1 MADYEALSRAEVAR
15 RLTEL
20 PEKVAVLMHANPDGD
35 TTASAAALCL
45 ALSALGKEAGY
56 LCADKIPER
65 LEFIMDGAWQADS
78 LEGYTVVSVDVASR
92 KQMGA
97 LADIVSPILMID
109 HHEVGEPFADN
120 LIAGGMSSCAEVVYE
135 ILLELE
141 KISDFKISLGIAT
154 ALYAGISSD
163 TGSFRYSCTSPDTMR
178 RAASLI
184 EMGVD
189 FSAINHKLFF
199 AKSIEEIKAEGIVA
213 NSIKTAYDGK
223 VAYAEITLSDA
234 EAAGGMAGFEC
245 AVDIVRSL
253 RGVSVAFV
261 VKEKAKGIYKISL
274 RSTGAD
280 VAFIS
285 KRFGGGGHTRAAG
298 CTVEAESCEAVSGM
312 ILDALRNVVD
322 E

>member
-1 MADYEALSRAEVAR
+1 
-15 RLTEL
+15 
-20 PEKVAVLMHANPDGD
+20 
-35 TTASAAALCL
+35 
-45 ALSALGKEAGY
+45 
-56 LCADKIPER
+56 
-65 LEFIMDGAWQADS
+65 
-78 LEGYTVVSVDVASR
+78 
-92 KQMGA
+92 
-97 LADIVSPILMID
+97 
-109 HHEVGEPFADN
+109 
-120 LIAGGMSSCAEVVYE
+120 
-135 ILLELE
+135 
-141 KISDFKISLGIAT
+141 
-154 ALYAGISSD
+154 
-163 TGSFRYSCTSPDTMR
+163 MR

-213 NSIKTAYDGK
+213 NSIKTAYEGK

-261 VKEKAKGIYKISL
+261 VKEKARGVYKISL

-298 CTVEAESCEAVSGM
+298 CTVEAESCEAVSGI